1 MVERRRLPDR
11 RVVALRTIMTKQS
24 RDMVRVRCLLKLRL
38 VTLVAIRVLQLI
50 VTARM
55 TRLTLH
61 GHVCPRQREAS
72 RAMIECGI
80 LPVRG

>member
-1 MVERRRLPDR
+1 MVERRRLPER
-11 RVVALRTIMTKQS
+11 RVVALRTIMTEQS
-24 RDMVRVRCLLKLRL
+24 RHMVRVRCLLELRL
-38 VTLVAIRVLQLI
+38 VTLVAIRVLQLV

-72 RAMIECGI
+72 RAMIKCRSS
-80 LPVRG
+80 PV